1 MYGEVLVTV
10 MAITFD
16 GADDPLQMLA
26 LVAVGSAARADLQR
40 IIWAVFSE
48 VLD

>member
-1 MYGEVLVTV
+1 MFGEFLAVV
-10 MAITFD
+10 MVVTFD

-26 LVAVGSAARADLQR
+26 LVAVGSAARADLQG
-40 IIWAVFSE
+40 IIRAVFGE